1 MSSLNNS
8 SRSAKQAQAET
19 SQENLT
25 RRLLQQMAGDRNTI
39 TLHKFIIDVCDGDHL
54 KALLVEQL
62 MYWSER
68 SRSADGE
75 VAKSDADWHDELRL
89 SPRQMRRIR
98 DWLKKSK
105 VADVARKRS
114 PYYSGQPVYHYA
126 LNWKVLQA
134 QVKAKLTAELDEPVS
149 SELPKNASSEVNEPA
164 SSERDKALTSERDQP
179 ASSFTEPTPEPT
191 TKHTEYAPDANAPVP
206 RTPPEKLADKP
217 KRKKSKANPRSAE
230 LEPDII
236 YETVE
241 THIFGIE
248 GTPDMPYQWSGRC
261 GQITSWLKGAVAS
274 VDGQEVGKISRPA
287 APEHIKAFARA
298 WVKEHTGAPLPRKP
312 DRFVEHWRAWASKQA
327 GARPRANLQEATPED
342 KAALV
347 REYVA

>member
-1 MSSLNNS
+1 MSRTVHHDFRNAVKLLRKEPAALAVYMIYV
-8 SRSAKQAQAET
+8 SRMDNQAVAFPSIRGLSKDTGWSTRKVQDART
-19 SQENLT
+19 YLTTMGLLT
-25 RRLLQQMAGDRNTI
+25 RIDNPSDNPMDRRAFYRVNDSFEYEGKTYY
-39 TLHKFIIDVCDGDHL
+39 TLFNGAQVPDVRDEKEHMHVL
-54 KALLVEQL
+54 PNSTPRTTPSNV
-62 MYWSER
+62 
-68 SRSADGE
+68 
-75 VAKSDADWHDELRL
+75 DA
-89 SPRQMRRIR
+89 
-98 DWLKKSK
+98 
-105 VADVARKRS
+105 VARKVV
-114 PYYSGQPVYHYA
+114 PP
-126 LNWKVLQA
+126 
-134 QVKAKLTAELDEPVS
+134 
-149 SELPKNASSEVNEPA
+149 SEGKSIPNGIEPA
-164 SSERDKALTSERDQP
+164 AKA
-179 ASSFTEPTPEPT
+179 A
-191 TKHTEYAPDANAPVP
+191 A
-206 RTPPEKLADKP
+206 

-327 GARPRANLQEATPED
+327 GARPRTNLQEATAED
-342 KAALV
+342 RAALI
-347 REYVA
+347 REVMA

>member
-1 MSSLNNS
+1 MTKRPQTQDVHDDAPAGKYFTQILNM
-8 SRSAKQAQAET
+8 ADDDLDPYEY
-19 SQENLT
+19 
-25 RRLLQQMAGDRNTI
+25 RLLGHYKRVIGELNAPCTQGTRLIAEICRMSLGKVTAVRKQLEEKGWIRCERRPNNTI
-39 TLHKFIIDVCDGDHL
+39 RVTLIDRM
-54 KALLVEQL
+54 AEN
-62 MYWSER
+62 
-68 SRSADGE
+68 
-75 VAKSDADWHDELRL
+75 
-89 SPRQMRRIR
+89 
-98 DWLKKSK
+98 
-105 VADVARKRS
+105 VARYSKRS
-114 PYYSGQPVYHYA
+114 QDE
-126 LNWKVLQA
+126 QA
-134 QVKAKLTAELDEPVS
+134 RSPHEHGVRHMNTTVHD
-149 SELPKNASSEVNEPA
+149 VNE
-164 SSERDKALTSERDQP
+164 EIT
-179 ASSFTEPTPEPT
+179 
-191 TKHTEYAPDANAPVP
+191 
-206 RTPPEKLADKP
+206 RTPTKEQSIPIGIEPAAKAAA

-327 GARPRANLQEATPED
+327 AARPRTDLQEATPED

>member
-1 MSSLNNS
+1 
-8 SRSAKQAQAET
+8 
-19 SQENLT
+19 
-25 RRLLQQMAGDRNTI
+25 
-39 TLHKFIIDVCDGDHL
+39 
-54 KALLVEQL
+54 
-62 MYWSER
+62 
-68 SRSADGE
+68 
-75 VAKSDADWHDELRL
+75 
-89 SPRQMRRIR
+89 
-98 DWLKKSK
+98 
-105 VADVARKRS
+105 
-114 PYYSGQPVYHYA
+114 
-126 LNWKVLQA
+126 
-134 QVKAKLTAELDEPVS
+134 
-149 SELPKNASSEVNEPA
+149 
-164 SSERDKALTSERDQP
+164 
-179 ASSFTEPTPEPT
+179 
-191 TKHTEYAPDANAPVP
+191 VP